1 MINDWV
7 NLKEDECQLVGSIS
21 RISSCV
27 IWNGY
32 NYFFIWSGLVNL
44 GCYLRTMMGI
54 TMMSKYS
61 TSKLQISQMNWNW
74 KSKQSGLTSDSIRN
88 WMQFYL
94 VKMSPLFGVV
104 RFDSILKRWNINQC
118 LNFESL
124 PVDCDCL
131 VALERNLLWSDWHRN
146 GHEFMYIFLTK
157 YFRYNL

>member
-74 KSKQSGLTSDSIRN
+74 KSKQSELTLDSIRN
-88 WMQFYL
+88 WMQF
-94 VKMSPLFGVV
+94 LFGQNVTTLW
-104 RFDSILKRWNINQC
+104 RSSFWFNIKTVKYQSMSEFRVIAC
-118 LNFESL
+118 GLWLFG
-124 PVDCDCL
+124 CIGTKL
-131 VALERNLLWSDWHRN
+131 VMKWLAQKWTWIYVYFFNK
-146 GHEFMYIFLTK
+146 IF
-157 YFRYNL
+157 